1 MFALPPASAV
11 VPGDDC
17 VVAALPEIAGNPE
30 GPEPLGVAGA
40 DDLRC
45 LLQIVVLTPRDIT
58 ALKPLRPGGN
68 QRFPGIHRR
77 RNLPLR
83 FPGVI
88 GRGRFSRESVSGG
101 QTWHSWS
108 RQRKPPCQW
117 RRDNGPLGRRDRVP
131 LT

>member
-45 LLQIVVLTPRDIT
+45 LLQIVVHHPSGHNGFETT
-58 ALKPLRPGGN
+58 AAWWKPALSWHPPSPESAAAVPGG
-68 QRFPGIHRR
+68 
-77 RNLPLR
+77 
-83 FPGVI
+83 
-88 GRGRFSRESVSGG
+88 S
-101 QTWHSWS
+101 
-108 RQRKPPCQW
+108 
-117 RRDNGPLGRRDRVP
+117 
-131 LT
+131 